1 MGKGKVQTEEIE
13 ENRSKKQNIYPSAVL
28 LVEACYQDYQRIQDN
43 YNKLYE
49 KINVALAF
57 AGVILTI
64 VLGTLDF
71 SHAAV
76 KISGQPLWKI
86 VLMILELLCTVGSV
100 LLIMVSVLWLLMLL
114 KGRMVKIFKS
124 EDIRNNKIYKEEEE
138 NAAVW
143 LIDKYTQVTFAM
155 RTIVKKKQKSF
166 DQALQIIIIGII
178 MYAVSIVLQKGGI

>member
-1 MGKGKVQTEEIE
+1 
-13 ENRSKKQNIYPSAVL
+13 
-28 LVEACYQDYQRIQDN
+28 
-43 YNKLYE
+43 
-49 KINVALAF
+49 
-57 AGVILTI
+57 
-64 VLGTLDF
+64 
-71 SHAAV
+71 
-76 KISGQPLWKI
+76 
-86 VLMILELLCTVGSV
+86 
-100 LLIMVSVLWLLMLL
+100 MVSVLWLLMLL
-114 KGRMVKIFKS
+114 KGRMVKVFKS